1 MGKWLS
7 AIQQPADLKKLN
19 LQQLNELASEIRA
32 FLLEKVAK
40 TGGHLAPNLGVVELT
55 IALHVVFDSPHDQ
68 IVWDVGHQSYVHK
81 LLTGRRDSF
90 DTLRQFGGL
99 SGFPKLKESEHDVF
113 QTGHSSTSISAALG
127 LAKARDLLGEN
138 NYVIAVIGDGSMGG
152 GMAFEALNH
161 AGEMK
166 TDLIVVLND
175 NEMSISNNVGGLAAY
190 LGRLRTDPKYTRL
203 KEDMEDLLRRIPAIG
218 GRVIKSVERV
228 KDAVKTLIVPGM
240 FFEELGFT
248 YLGPLDG
255 HNLENLLV
263 VLRRAKKLHGPVL
276 VHVLTKKGKG
286 FAFTENNPDFY
297 HGVGPFDPQNPPERA
312 VPGDIPSYT
321 EVFGKTIVELAEKNE
336 KIIAITAAM
345 VAGTGL
351 GAFAARFPERFF
363 DVGIAEQHAVT
374 FAAGLARRGFR
385 PVVAIYSTFLQRAY
399 DQIVHDV
406 CLQELPVLFALDRAG
421 VVGEDGET
429 HQGLFDLAY
438 LRHIPQMSIIVPRD
452 ENMLQHAIL
461 TGLAH
466 NGPCAV
472 RYPRSKGLGVPL
484 EEPRRLSWGRGEV
497 LRPGRDLTIL
507 AVGTMVAPALE
518 AAAALERQGLSVA
531 VVDPVFLKP
540 LDVSLLSRAVRQSR
554 FGLLTVEEHV
564 LACGFGS
571 AVLEFLAENGLD
583 GVPVRRLGIPDT
595 FVEHGKRE
603 LLLAK
608 LGLTRDGIIAACL
621 ELAGR
626 KRKHQPWLQSGNE

>member
-1 MGKWLS
+1 
-7 AIQQPADLKKLN
+7 
-19 LQQLNELASEIRA
+19 
-32 FLLEKVAK
+32 
-40 TGGHLAPNLGVVELT
+40 
-55 IALHVVFDSPHDQ
+55 
-68 IVWDVGHQSYVHK
+68 
-81 LLTGRRDSF
+81 
-90 DTLRQFGGL
+90 
-99 SGFPKLKESEHDVF
+99 
-113 QTGHSSTSISAALG
+113 
-127 LAKARDLLGEN
+127 
-138 NYVIAVIGDGSMGG
+138 MGG

-166 TDLIVVLND
+166 TDLLVVLND

-203 KEDMEDLLRRIPAIG
+203 KEDVEELLRRIPAIG

-228 KDAVKTLIVPGM
+228 KDAIKTLIVPGM
-240 FFEELGFT
+240 LFEELGFT

-255 HNLENLLV
+255 HNLEKLLGM
-263 VLRRAKKLHGPVL
+263 LRGAKKLHGPVL

-297 HGVGPFDPQNPPERA
+297 HGVGPFDPQNPPEKA
-312 VPGDIPSYT
+312 MPGDIPSYT
-321 EVFGKTIVELAEKNE
+321 EVFGKAIVELAEKNE

-351 GAFAARFPERFF
+351 DAFAARFPERFF

-406 CLQELPVLFALDRAG
+406 CLQELPVFFALDRAG

-429 HQGLFDLAY
+429 HQGVFDLAY
-438 LRHIPQMSIIVPRD
+438 LRHIPRMSIIVPRD
-452 ENMLQHAIL
+452 ENMLQHALL

-466 NGPCAV
+466 SGPCAV

-484 EEPRRLSWGRGEV
+484 EEPRRLPWGRGEV
-497 LRPGRDLTIL
+497 LRPGRDLTIV

-518 AAAALERQGLSVA
+518 AAAVLERRGLSVA
-531 VVDPVFLKP
+531 VIDPVFLKP
-540 LDVSLLSRAVRQSR
+540 LDGSLLSRAAQQSR

-564 LACGFGS
+564 LAGGFGS
-571 AVLEFLAENGLD
+571 AVLEFLAENGLS

-595 FVEHGKRE
+595 FVEQGKRE
-603 LLLAK
+603 LLLEK

-621 ELAGR
+621 EMGGK
-626 KRKHQPWLQSGNE
+626 KRKNVPWLQSGNE

>member
-203 KEDMEDLLRRIPAIG
+203 KEDVEELLRRIPAIG
-218 GRVIKSVERV
+218 G
-228 KDAVKTLIVPGM
+228 
-240 FFEELGFT
+240 
-248 YLGPLDG
+248 
-255 HNLENLLV
+255 
-263 VLRRAKKLHGPVL
+263 
-276 VHVLTKKGKG
+276 
-286 FAFTENNPDFY
+286 
-297 HGVGPFDPQNPPERA
+297 
-312 VPGDIPSYT
+312 
-321 EVFGKTIVELAEKNE
+321 
-336 KIIAITAAM
+336 
-345 VAGTGL
+345 
-351 GAFAARFPERFF
+351 
-363 DVGIAEQHAVT
+363 
-374 FAAGLARRGFR
+374 
-385 PVVAIYSTFLQRAY
+385 
-399 DQIVHDV
+399 
-406 CLQELPVLFALDRAG
+406 
-421 VVGEDGET
+421 
-429 HQGLFDLAY
+429 
-438 LRHIPQMSIIVPRD
+438 
-452 ENMLQHAIL
+452 
-461 TGLAH
+461 
-466 NGPCAV
+466 
-472 RYPRSKGLGVPL
+472 
-484 EEPRRLSWGRGEV
+484 
-497 LRPGRDLTIL
+497 
-507 AVGTMVAPALE
+507 
-518 AAAALERQGLSVA
+518 
-531 VVDPVFLKP
+531 
-540 LDVSLLSRAVRQSR
+540 
-554 FGLLTVEEHV
+554 
-564 LACGFGS
+564 
-571 AVLEFLAENGLD
+571 
-583 GVPVRRLGIPDT
+583 
-595 FVEHGKRE
+595 
-603 LLLAK
+603 
-608 LGLTRDGIIAACL
+608 
-621 ELAGR
+621 
-626 KRKHQPWLQSGNE
+626 

>member
-1 MGKWLS
+1 MGKWLP

-19 LQQLNELASEIRA
+19 LQQLNELACEIRT

-55 IALHVVFDSPHDQ
+55 IALHVVFDSPRDQ

-81 LLTGRRDSF
+81 LLTGRRDGF

-99 SGFPKLKESEHDVF
+99 GGFPKLKESEHDVF

-127 LAKARDLLGEN
+127 LAKARDLLGEKN
-138 NYVIAVIGDGSMGG
+138 HVIADIGDGSMCG

-166 TDLIVVLND
+166 TDLLVVLND

-203 KEDMEDLLRRIPAIG
+203 KEDVEELLRRIPAIG

-228 KDAVKTLIVPGM
+228 KDAIKTLIVPGM
-240 FFEELGFT
+240 LFEELGFT

-255 HNLENLLV
+255 HNLEKLLGM
-263 VLRRAKKLHGPVL
+263 LRGAKKLHGPVL

-297 HGVGPFDPQNPPERA
+297 HGVGPFDPQNPPEKA
-312 VPGDIPSYT
+312 MPGDIPSYT
-321 EVFGKTIVELAEKNE
+321 EVFGKAIVELAEKNE

-351 GAFAARFPERFF
+351 DAFAARFPERFF

-406 CLQELPVLFALDRAG
+406 CLQELPVFFALDRAG

-429 HQGLFDLAY
+429 HQGVFDLAY
-438 LRHIPQMSIIVPRD
+438 LRHIPRMSIIVPRD
-452 ENMLQHAIL
+452 ENMLQHALL

-466 NGPCAV
+466 SGPCAV

-484 EEPRRLSWGRGEV
+484 EEPRRLPWGRGEV
-497 LRPGRDLTIL
+497 LRPGRDLTIV

-518 AAAALERQGLSVA
+518 AAAVLERRGLSVA
-531 VVDPVFLKP
+531 VIDPVFLKP
-540 LDVSLLSRAVRQSR
+540 LDGSLLSRAAQQSR

-564 LACGFGS
+564 LAGGFGS
-571 AVLEFLAENGLD
+571 AVLEFLAENGLS

-595 FVEHGKRE
+595 FVEQGKRE
-603 LLLAK
+603 LLLEK

-621 ELAGR
+621 EMGGK
-626 KRKHQPWLQSGNE
+626 KRKNVPWLQSGNE